1 MVESKTTD
9 KLLIICNTAK
19 DILSKNP
26 ELTDKLKSVSIVWKE
41 FDDIT
46 VPDVKI
52 EFYEKGTLN
61 LNKVI

>member
-1 MVESKTTD
+1 MVNSKSTD

-26 ELTDKLKSVSIVWKE
+26 ELVDKLKSVNIVWKNI
-41 FDDIT
+41 DDMA

-52 EFYEKGTLN
+52 EFHEKGSLN
-61 LNKVI
+61 LNKEI

>member
-1 MVESKTTD
+1 MVDSKTTD

-26 ELTDKLKSVSIVWKE
+26 ELADKLKSVNIIWKE
-41 FDDIT
+41 VDGMG

-61 LNKVI
+61 LNKEI